1 MMRLIMCLCLCWSIA
16 AEHIGAAYH
25 NGDVNPLLHKLLHG
39 AVGGAS
45 GFVMKGKDGALSG
58 ASSAVVAETLA
69 DMIAPHVKDGLIQIA
84 ITTGTDHSAYHT
96 QVQDYL
102 THQHNLILLT
112 SVAITASLGGDVDQA
127 TVAADNALS
136 HNAMRA
142 FVKLAKKLAQKTG
155 PCVVKKA
162 VKEGVKKASKE
173 GIKKPAKDMADRE
186 FVQNIANRADKINPG
201 NGPRVGTQKH
211 TYAKKLGKRYQ
222 KMTGEKGNLKFEELY
237 KGNKP
242 YDTNPTGVKNST
254 RPDVYNQKTGEVFD
268 YKFGNA
274 KLGPRQ
280 IQKLQDQM
288 PVNPDGS
295 RVIVTEIKPN

>member
-1 MMRLIMCLCLCWSIA
+1 ML
-16 AEHIGAAYH
+16 
-25 NGDVNPLLHKLLHG
+25 PQ
-39 AVGGAS
+39 
-45 GFVMKGKDGALSG
+45 
-58 ASSAVVAETLA
+58 
-69 DMIAPHVKDGLIQIA
+69 VKDGLIQIA

-96 QVQDYL
+96 QVMHYL
-102 THQHNLILLT
+102 NTQHHLLLLT
-112 SVAITASLGGDVDQA
+112 SVAITTALGGDVNQA

-136 HNAMRA
+136 NNAMRA

-155 PCVVKKA
+155 PSVVKK
-162 VKEGVKKASKE
+162 EVKKASKE
-173 GIKKPAKDMADRE
+173 GVKKPAKDMADRE

-211 TYAKKLGKRYQ
+211 KYAQKIGERYQ
-222 KMTGEKGNLKFEELY
+222 RMTGEKGDLKFETRYIKNRPWE
-237 KGNKP
+237 KGDP
-242 YDTNPTGVKNST
+242 IKNST

-288 PVNPDGS
+288 PVKLDGS
-295 RVIVTEIKPN
+295 KVTVTEIKPN